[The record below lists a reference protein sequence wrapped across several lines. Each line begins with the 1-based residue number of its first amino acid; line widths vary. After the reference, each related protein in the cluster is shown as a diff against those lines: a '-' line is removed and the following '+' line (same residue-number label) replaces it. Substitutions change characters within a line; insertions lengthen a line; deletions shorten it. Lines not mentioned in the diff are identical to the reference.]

1 LISVGISSLSSE
13 TRKNEVIDDYNKFVG
28 FFPIY
33 YPNSDDVIPRKKY
46 FTLYKEF
53 GFLFLSQAKM
63 NLGSF

>member
-1 LISVGISSLSSE
+1 LGFRRYQAKRERMKLSMIIISL
-13 TRKNEVIDDYNKFVG
+13 FV
-28 FFPIY
+28 FPIY

>member
-1 LISVGISSLSSE
+1 MKLSMIIISL
-13 TRKNEVIDDYNKFVG
+13 FV
-28 FFPIY
+28 FPIY